1 MSYRNIT
8 YETQRKY
15 QFIATD
21 WGLIFGQRGEKGRKK
36 KKKRAQANEG
46 TEVKRLGILDR

>member
-36 KKKRAQANEG
+36 KKKEHKQMREQ
-46 TEVKRLGILDR
+46 K